1 MYKHTT
7 LAKLIVPAFLIFTFS
22 LSAQTP
28 DLPSEVE
35 GVTTSW
41 WSQVQKDIAQKEY
54 VVNYD
59 TKDKSYRAFN
69 RKNGIISSL
78 NAGKFSLKPTLDSG
92 QTEYA
97 WHTSLET
104 ASIEFDGVSTYQAKH
119 TSTATQNENTVEF
132 NHKDFTEQY
141 VNTPQGIRQN
151 FILHQGPKANQVRIK
166 IEVNGLSPDKRNDNE
181 IALYEKNKGGIQTH
195 LLYKDIKSWD
205 ANGLALAS
213 KLDVEG
219 EYIVLVVNT
228 TGAVY
233 PITIDP
239 ISTTASTALESNQA
253 NARLGWSVSSAG
265 DVNGDGYSDVIVGA
279 RYYDNGQTD
288 EGGAFIYHGSA
299 SGIDTTASTT
309 LESNQASAEFGCS
322 VSSAGDVNG
331 DGYSDVIV
339 GAYLYDNGQTDE
351 GGAFIYHGASSG
363 ISTTAR
369 TTLEINQASAEFG
382 YSVSSAG
389 DVNGDGYSDVI
400 VGAYVYRNVHF
411 GEGAAFIYHGS
422 ASGIDTTA
430 SDTLETNQFIAR
442 FGVSVSSAGDVNGD
456 GYSDV
461 IVGASRYGNGQLNE
475 GGAFIYHGSASGIS
489 TTAST
494 TLEINQA
501 SAEFGTSVSSAGDVN
516 GDGYSDVIVGAPYY
530 DNGQTD
536 EGGAFIYHGSAS
548 GISSTASTTLESN
561 QAIAYFGVSVSSA
574 GDVNGDGYSDVIVG
588 AIFYDNGQI
597 NEGGAFIYHG
607 SASGIDT
614 TASTTLESNQ
624 ANAWFGWSVSS
635 AGDVNG
641 DGYSDVIVGA
651 SRYDNG
657 QTDEGGA
664 FIYHG
669 SASGVSS
676 TASTALEENQDSAQF
691 GYSVSSAG
699 DVNGDGYSDVI
710 VGAYLYDNG
719 QTDEGGAFIYHGSAS
734 GISTTA
740 STTLEINQANAW
752 FGWSVSS
759 AGDVNGDGYSDVIV
773 VAILYD
779 NGQINEGGAFIYH
792 GASSGISST
801 ASTTLESNQANANFG
816 RSVSSAGDVNGD
828 GYSDVIVGAPF
839 YDKGATDEGAAFI
852 YHGSASGIDT
862 TASTTLE
869 INQASAWFGFSVS
882 SAGDVNG
889 DGYSDVIVGA
899 IAYDNGQTD
908 EGGAFIYH
916 GSASGIDTTARTTLE
931 INQAIA
937 EFGRSVSS
945 AGDVNGDGYSDVIV
959 GASRYDNGQTDEGG
973 AFIYH
978 GSASGISTT
987 ASTTLEENQAIAYFG
1002 VSVSSAGDVN
1012 GDGYSDVI
1020 VGAIFYDNGQNN
1032 EGGAFIYHGSA
1043 SGISSIA
1050 STTLES
1056 NQVNARFGASVSSA
1070 GDVNGDGYSDVIVG
1084 ANAYDNGQTDEGG
1097 AFIYHGNN
1105 GGSNNYGVLK
1115 DYDDNLSSFYT
1126 SSSFSD
1132 ANRGIGLMATSFL
1145 GRQKA
1150 KLAYETKS
1158 NGSSFSGSPFT
1169 NGVTNTG
1176 IQSSYTDLGISGSEL
1191 KTTFVKDAFI
1201 RVRVKYDPVTAIT
1214 GQMYGPWRYIKLEEL
1229 SGAAPLP
1236 VELIHFTAQAAAN
1249 TAAELTWATASEIDN
1264 SHFVIERSYDGH
1276 SFEAIGRVEGNGN
1289 SSEVIHYAYTDMS
1302 IAKGTQVA
1310 FYRLHQFD
1318 YNGVSEY
1325 SDVRRVTFGTD
1336 NLDEQ
1341 SIAIYPNPFTSD
1353 VYIDC
1358 STLSGGQ
1365 ITIVVSN
1372 VAGQQLIE
1380 RSINNTQE
1388 IEKVDLSS
1396 LPKGMYFVNVTSDT
1410 GTTIVKV
1417 IKR

>member
-239 ISTTASTALESNQA
+239 ISTTASTTLEINQA
-253 NARLGWSVSSAG
+253 NAWFGISVA
-265 DVNGDGYSDVIVGA
+265 
-279 RYYDNGQTD
+279 
-288 EGGAFIYHGSA
+288 
-299 SGIDTTASTT
+299 
-309 LESNQASAEFGCS
+309 
-322 VSSAGDVNG
+322 SAGDVNG

-339 GAYLYDNGQTDE
+339 GAYLYDNGQSNE
-351 GGAFIYHGASSG
+351 GGAFIYHGSASG
-363 ISTTAR
+363 ISTTASTALEINQASAR
-369 TTLEINQASAEFG
+369 LGFSVSSAGDVNGDGYSDVIVGAHHYDNVQSNEGAAFIYHGSASGISTTASTTLESNQASAEFGFSVSSAGDVNGDGYSDVIVGAWIYDNGQSDEGGAFVYHGSASGIDTTASTALESNQVNAYLGWSVSSAGDVNGDGYSDVIVGAYAYDNGQSSEGGAFIYHGSASGISTTASTTLESNQASAEFG

-400 VGAYVYRNVHF
+400 VGARYYDNVQ
-411 GEGAAFIYHGS
+411 S
-422 ASGIDTTA
+422 
-430 SDTLETNQFIAR
+430 
-442 FGVSVSSAGDVNGD
+442 
-456 GYSDV
+456 
-461 IVGASRYGNGQLNE
+461 NE

-494 TLEINQA
+494 ALESNQVNAHFGYSVSSAGDVNGDGYSDVIVGARYYDNGEGNEGGAFIYHGSSSGISTTASTTLESNQA
-501 SAEFGTSVSSAGDVN
+501 GARFGYSVSSAGDVN
-516 GDGYSDVIVGAPYY
+516 GDGYSDVIVGAPLY
-530 DNGQTD
+530 DKGQ
-536 EGGAFIYHGSAS
+536 
-548 GISSTASTTLESN
+548 N
-561 QAIAYFGVSVSSA
+561 
-574 GDVNGDGYSDVIVG
+574 N
-588 AIFYDNGQI
+588 
-597 NEGGAFIYHG
+597 
-607 SASGIDT
+607 
-614 TASTTLESNQ
+614 
-624 ANAWFGWSVSS
+624 
-635 AGDVNG
+635 
-641 DGYSDVIVGA
+641 
-651 SRYDNG
+651 
-657 QTDEGGA
+657 EGGA

-676 TASTALEENQDSAQF
+676 TASTALEENQDSAFF

-740 STTLEINQANAW
+740 STTLEINQADAW
-752 FGWSVSS
+752 FG
-759 AGDVNGDGYSDVIV
+759 
-773 VAILYD
+773 
-779 NGQINEGGAFIYH
+779 F
-792 GASSGISST
+792 
-801 ASTTLESNQANANFG
+801 
-816 RSVSSAGDVNGD
+816 SVSSAGDVNGD
-828 GYSDVIVGAPF
+828 GYSDVIVGAPR
-839 YDKGATDEGAAFI
+839 YDNGQINEGGAFI
-852 YHGSASGIDT
+852 YHGSASGISSTASTALEENQDSAQFGFSVSSAGDVNGDGYSDVIVGAYLYDNGQTDEGGAFIYHGSASGIST
-862 TASTTLE
+862 TASTALE
-869 INQASAWFGFSVS
+869 ENQDSAFFGYSVS

-916 GSASGIDTTARTTLE
+916 GSASGISTTASTTLE
-931 INQAIA
+931 INQDDA
-937 EFGRSVSS
+937 EFGNSVSS

-959 GASRYDNGQTDEGG
+959 GAYAYDNGQTDEGG

-987 ASTTLEENQAIAYFG
+987 ASTTLEINQATAWFG
-1002 VSVSSAGDVN
+1002 NSVSSAGDVN

-1020 VGAIFYDNGQNN
+1020 VGAPRYDNGQSD

-1043 SGISSIA
+1043 SGISTTA
-1050 STTLES
+1050 STTLEI
-1056 NQVNARFGASVSSA
+1056 NQADAYFGYSVSSA

-1084 ANAYDNGQTDEGG
+1084 APRYDNGQTDEGG

-1115 DYDDNLSSFYT
+1115 DYDDDTSSLYT

-1176 IQSSYTDLGISGSEL
+1176 IQSSYTDLGISGTEL

-1229 SGAAPLP
+1229 SGAAALP
-1236 VELIHFTAQAAAN
+1236 VDLIHFTAQAAAH
-1249 TAAELTWATASEIDN
+1249 TTAELTWATATEIDN
-1264 SHFVIERSYDGH
+1264 SHFVIERSYDLVTY
-1276 SFEAIGRVEGNGN
+1276 EAIDRVEGNGT
-1289 SSEVIHYAYTDMS
+1289 SSEVLHYDYTDRT
-1302 IAKGTQVA
+1302 IAKGTKVVY
-1310 FYRLHQFD
+1310 YRLHQFD
-1318 YNGVSEY
+1318 YNGASKY
-1325 SDVRRVTFGTD
+1325 SDIRAASFGM
-1336 NLDEQ
+1336 NNQDEQ
-1341 SIAIYPNPFTSD
+1341 NIAIYPNPFTSD

-1358 STLSGGQ
+1358 STLSGGKV
-1365 ITIVVSN
+1365 TIVVSN

-1380 RSINNTQE
+1380 RSINTTEQ

-1410 GTTIVKV
+1410 GTTTVKV

>member
-1 MYKHTT
+1 MYKYTT

-59 TKDKSYRAFN
+59 AKDKSYRAFN

-92 QTEYA
+92 QTAYA

-119 TSTATQNENTVEF
+119 ASTAIQNENTVEF

-141 VNTPQGIRQN
+141 VNTQQGIRQN

-166 IEVNGLSPDKRNDNE
+166 VKVNGLSLDKRNDNE

-205 ANGLALAS
+205 ANGLALDS

-239 ISTTASTALESNQA
+239 ISTTASTTLESNQA
-253 NARLGWSVSSAG
+253 DARFGLSVSSAG

-279 RYYDNGQTD
+279 HYYDNGQTD

-299 SGIDTTASTT
+299 SGISTTARTT
-309 LESNQASAEFGCS
+309 LEINQAFAWFGWS

-339 GAYLYDNGQTDE
+339 GAYLYDNGQSGE
-351 GGAFIYHGASSG
+351 GG
-363 ISTTAR
+363 
-369 TTLEINQASAEFG
+369 
-382 YSVSSAG
+382 
-389 DVNGDGYSDVI
+389 
-400 VGAYVYRNVHF
+400 
-411 GEGAAFIYHGS
+411 AFIYHGS

-430 SDTLETNQFIAR
+430 S
-442 FGVSVSSAGDVNGD
+442 
-456 GYSDV
+456 
-461 IVGASRYGNGQLNE
+461 
-475 GGAFIYHGSASGIS
+475 
-489 TTAST
+489 TA
-494 TLEINQA
+494 
-501 SAEFGTSVSSAGDVN
+501 
-516 GDGYSDVIVGAPYY
+516 
-530 DNGQTD
+530 
-536 EGGAFIYHGSAS
+536 
-548 GISSTASTTLESN
+548 LESN

-588 AIFYDNGQI
+588 APFYDNGQI
-597 NEGGAFIYHG
+597 NEGGAFIYHGSASGISSTASTTLESNQADAWFGRSVSSAGDVNGDGYSDVIVGAPFYDKGATDEGAAFIYHGSASGIDTTASDTLESNQASAEFGYSVASAGDVNGDGYSDVIVGAIYYDNGQTDEGGAFIYHGSASGISTTASTTLESNQASAYFGYSVSSAGDVNGDGYSDVIVGAYLYDNVQSSEGGAFIYHG

-614 TASTTLESNQ
+614 TASTTLEENQDSAWFGRSVSSAGDVNGDGYSDVIVGASMYYNGQTDEGGAFIYHGSASGIDTTASDTLESNQ
-624 ANAWFGWSVSS
+624 ANAQLGWSVSS

-651 SRYDNG
+651 RYYDNG
-657 QTDEGGA
+657 EGNEGGAFIYHGSSSGISTTASTTLESNQVSAWFGYSVSSAGDVNGDGYSDVIVGAPLYDKGQNNEGGA

-669 SASGVSS
+669 SASGIDT
-676 TASTALEENQDSAQF
+676 TASTALEINQAGAWF
-691 GYSVSSAG
+691 GRSVSSAG

-740 STTLEINQANAW
+740 STTLE
-752 FGWSVSS
+752 
-759 AGDVNGDGYSDVIV
+759 
-773 VAILYD
+773 
-779 NGQINEGGAFIYH
+779 
-792 GASSGISST
+792 
-801 ASTTLESNQANANFG
+801 SNQASAEFG
-816 RSVSSAGDVNGD
+816 YSVSSAGDVNGD
-828 GYSDVIVGAPF
+828 GYSDVIVGASM

-862 TASTTLE
+862 TASDTLESNQADARLGYSVASAGDVNGDGYSDVIVGAIYYDNGQSNEGGAFIYHGSASGIDTTASTTLE
-869 INQASAWFGFSVS
+869 INQANAWFGNSVS

-899 IAYDNGQTD
+899 PLYDNGQAN

-916 GSASGIDTTARTTLE
+916 GAASGISTTASTTLE
-931 INQAIA
+931 INQANA
-937 EFGRSVSS
+937 QLGWSVSS

-959 GASRYDNGQTDEGG
+959 GAPLYDNGQ
-973 AFIYH
+973 I
-978 GSASGISTT
+978 
-987 ASTTLEENQAIAYFG
+987 
-1002 VSVSSAGDVN
+1002 
-1012 GDGYSDVI
+1012 
-1020 VGAIFYDNGQNN
+1020 N
-1032 EGGAFIYHGSA
+1032 EGA
-1043 SGISSIA
+1043 
-1050 STTLES
+1050 
-1056 NQVNARFGASVSSA
+1056 
-1070 GDVNGDGYSDVIVG
+1070 
-1084 ANAYDNGQTDEGG
+1084 

-1115 DYDDNLSSFYT
+1115 DYDDDTSSLYT
-1126 SSSFSD
+1126 SASFSD

-1158 NGSSFSGSPFT
+1158 NRSSFSGSPFT

-1191 KTTFVKDAFI
+1191 KTTYVKDAFI

-1229 SGAAPLP
+1229 SSAAALP
-1236 VELIHFTAQAAAN
+1236 VDLIHFTAQAAAH
-1249 TAAELTWATASEIDN
+1249 TTAELTWATATEIDN
-1264 SHFVIERSYDGH
+1264 SHFVIERSYDAR
-1276 SFEAIGRVEGNGN
+1276 SFEAIDRVEGNGN
-1289 SSEVIHYAYTDMS
+1289 SSEVLHYDYTDTH
-1302 IAKGTQVA
+1302 IAKGTKVVY
-1310 FYRLHQFD
+1310 YRLHQFD

-1325 SDVRRVTFGTD
+1325 SDVRRVIFGMN

-1341 SIAIYPNPFTSD
+1341 NIAIYPNPFTSD

-1365 ITIVVSN
+1365 VTIVVSN

-1380 RSINNTQE
+1380 RSISNTGQ

-1410 GTTIVKV
+1410 GTTTVKV